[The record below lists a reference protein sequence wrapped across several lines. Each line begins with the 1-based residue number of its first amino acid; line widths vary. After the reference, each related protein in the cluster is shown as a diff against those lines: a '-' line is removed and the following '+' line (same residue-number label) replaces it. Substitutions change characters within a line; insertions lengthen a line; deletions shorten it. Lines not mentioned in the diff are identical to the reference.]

1 MHFSEARASPVP
13 QSQFRS
19 EAPIQHT
26 TSARWHKDFMRQQ
39 SPSAVNQVHQQQRS
53 DASHGYLGFTSYN
66 TLMPA
71 SMHSTITQQ
80 KQPARQQ
87 IEGELDQEAME
98 RAFEAVSMEQTQ
110 YTEAQSASVDM
121 AKELGEMYPYE
132 EIRIGSDRILDESM
146 DTEEENND
154 KNDAD
159 ELARTAGQLLDN
171 IKHDQSQKF
180 QQSSFLALM
189 RQLRDREVH
198 VEGDK
203 LVNVSLSH
211 SHS

>member
-1 MHFSEARASPVP
+1 MHSSEVRASPVP

-19 EAPIQHT
+19 EAPMQHT
-26 TSARWHKDFMRQQ
+26 TSARWHQDFMRQQ
-39 SPSAVNQVHQQQRS
+39 SPSAVHQVHQQQWS

-71 SMHSTITQQ
+71 SMHSTTTQQ

-98 RAFEAVSMEQTQ
+98 RAFEAVSIEQI
-110 YTEAQSASVDM
+110 QSIEVQPATVDM
-121 AKELGEMYPYE
+121 ANEFGEMYPYE
-132 EIRIGSDRILDESM
+132 EIRIGSDRILDERM
-146 DTEEENND
+146 ETEEGNNN
-154 KNDAD
+154 KNNAD

-171 IKHDQSQKF
+171 IKHDQSPKF

-203 LVNVSLSH
+203 LVDVSLSH
-211 SHS
+211 FHY